1 MSLLTQSVDVP
12 AFARTQLAL
21 LDAELQSEIQET
33 SGLISGTS
41 PASLQRAG
49 LAVTNLVVSS
59 QRTGLGGRTVLELGP
74 DSATGS
80 ELPEHGLRTGDIVL
94 VSEQPAGSAK
104 KREVKDLEKK
114 GAKGVVTKVKKDAIA
129 VAVDEDKE
137 DAANF
142 GGRVWLVKLA
152 DDVTYRR
159 MNQAMEKLRDMG
171 ESEYSSFM
179 RVLFGLTS
187 PSPVPS
193 DLGKDPEY
201 GEGKIEWFDPTL
213 NDSQKDAIRFALASR
228 EIALIH
234 GPPGVSSIQDS
245 DSPRPHETGRR
256 LIDYSLLVLLDRQNT
271 HPDRAD
277 TTASQTQPTR
287 SSLRPI

>member
-1 MSLLTQSVDVP
+1 MSLLTQSVDIP

-49 LAVTNLVVSS
+49 LAVTNLVISS
-59 QRTGLGGRTVLELGP
+59 QRTGLGGRTVIELSP
-74 DSATGS
+74 DNATGN
-80 ELPEHGLRTGDIVL
+80 ELPEHGLRPGDIVL

-104 KREVKDLEKK
+104 KREVKDLERK
-114 GAKGVVTKVKKDAIA
+114 GARGVVTRIKKEAIA

-137 DAANF
+137 DAASF
-142 GGRVWLVKLA
+142 SGRVWLVKLA

-159 MNQAMEKLRDMG
+159 MNQTMEKLRDMS
-171 ESEYSSFM
+171 ESEYSSFV
-179 RVLFGLTS
+179 RVLFGLSS

-193 DLGKDPEY
+193 DLSKDPEY
-201 GEGKIEWFDPTL
+201 GEGKIEWFDPSL
-213 NDSQKDAIRFALASR
+213 NDSQKDAIRFALASK

-234 GPPGVSSIQDS
+234 GPPGVSIS
-245 DSPRPHETGRR
+245 DFGLILCMSEHR
-256 LIDYSLLVLLDRQNT
+256 LTD
-271 HPDRAD
+271 
-277 TTASQTQPTR
+277 
-287 SSLRPI
+287 